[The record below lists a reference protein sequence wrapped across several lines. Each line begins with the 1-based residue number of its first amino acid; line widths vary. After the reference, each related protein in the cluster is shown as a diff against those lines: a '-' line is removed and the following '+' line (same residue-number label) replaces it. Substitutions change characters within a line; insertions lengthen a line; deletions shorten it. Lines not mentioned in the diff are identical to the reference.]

1 MKEKPQC
8 CMRGTTRSRWAAIS
22 QQNIFLNEVSD
33 VHMGPHCHHQCGIGL
48 SFPSR
53 LPSGKG
59 SFLIQN
65 KHFPPS
71 VAMGEGK
78 EQTEI
83 CLPRPVSVG

>member
-1 MKEKPQC
+1 MKDITQ
-8 CMRGTTRSRWAAIS
+8 SREAAIS
-22 QQNIFLNEVSD
+22 QQNIFLNAVSD

-48 SFPSR
+48 SIPNR
-53 LPSGKG
+53 LSSGKG

-65 KHFPPS
+65 KHFPLS

-83 CLPRPVSVG
+83 CLPHPVSVG